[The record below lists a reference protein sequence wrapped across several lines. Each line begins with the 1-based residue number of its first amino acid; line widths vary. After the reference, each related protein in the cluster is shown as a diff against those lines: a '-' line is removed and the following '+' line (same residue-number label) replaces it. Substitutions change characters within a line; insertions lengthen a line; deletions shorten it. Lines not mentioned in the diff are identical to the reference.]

1 MLLNRARAIG
11 FVAAAGIV
19 LGGCGVGATVGKTA
33 AVARMT
39 VVAAAHAATGT
50 TPTLPTFPV
59 PADPVNPAP
68 AASPS
73 SAAAA
78 NQSRPAMAARAPG
91 TAGSAGAPSS
101 SAAAT
106 TAATTAASAARAAAG
121 GAGASGS
128 NLTPAGLAPRRQPS
142 AAQVSQVI
150 AAVHGLVPFFT
161 PSAADVADA
170 GNKVCTAFDQGKSFT
185 SVSSTALDLVG
196 AGSYSWLVPS
206 SVAASAVRSLVNL
219 YCPAYAARTI

>member
-59 PADPVNPAP
+59 PADPVNPRRRRRRHRSRRQPVPPGDGGEGARYRGERRG
-68 AASPS
+68 ALVQRCGHYCGHDCGQRGPS
-73 SAAAA
+73 
-78 NQSRPAMAARAPG
+78 R
-91 TAGSAGAPSS
+91 
-101 SAAAT
+101 
-106 TAATTAASAARAAAG
+106 G
-121 GAGASGS
+121 GGRGRLRFE
-128 NLTPAGLAPRRQPS
+128 LTPAGLAPRRQPS